1 MYKKYLIRSRAVAIA
16 CVLAFTTMAC
26 GTATGSNTSTSA
38 VSAEASSQETAS
50 QKSESDTLQSTMSK
64 GTFGNSSNDTDKE
77 ETVYVAG
84 DATGA
89 QDKVTVSDWLKNEDG
104 NKTIKDET
112 SLQDVTN
119 VKGNEDFVKNSDG
132 TITWNADG
140 NDIYYQGTS
149 SQQLPVNVKVS
160 YKLDGKDIKPEDLA
174 GKSGKV
180 TIRFDYTNND
190 KKTVDINGKSEEIY
204 TPFAMVSGVML
215 PTDKFSNVQVSS
227 GKVISDANDYIVM
240 GVGLPGLKDSLKL
253 DEDKLKDIEL
263 TDKNVNIP
271 DYVEITADTNDFQLG
286 MTMTMATSDALSD
299 LGFTDL
305 DNSEKVDD
313 VNSKI
318 DNMTDGVNKLQDGS
332 ESLQTGTGKLYDGT
346 KKLTN
351 GTYKLANGAG
361 KLTDGATTLKD
372 GSGKLG
378 SGASDLQKGI
388 SDYTGGVAK
397 VADGAAQLDNGVS
410 ALQSGVGSLQS
421 GAGTLA
427 DGINSAY
434 SGSSTLKGGT
444 GTALTGAASLKDGT
458 AALQAGVNQM
468 VNTMYSEFYAVEISK
483 QVLNAMLPESNA
495 KSTMDTVMAQAAQT
509 PSGTATKTVTQNT
522 PILTMSSDKT
532 SEKQENTKYTVNFDS
547 NGGSTVESETV
558 EADKDGNYIVKEPD
572 APARDGYTFEGWYTD
587 ETDENGSG
595 DQFDFSKGIT
605 SDTDLYA
612 AWKENEKTSYTV
624 TYMDNDT
631 SAGTATVEDGST
643 ATKPE
648 DPTKDRYTFSGW
660 YTEKDDS
667 GNGTGDPFDF
677 ETAITGDLTLYAGWS
692 PSQARADYVTSPV
705 ILFAGEDKL
714 LTKDLY
720 TQLSGALG
728 SKIGSQ
734 TGTDAAGAISDVDTY
749 TGGKVSEI
757 LTMTTGHS
765 VSDWKKYAASY
776 YDYMSKAKAAG
787 DAASAQSA
795 MTAGA
800 IPAGIFYTAENGLDI
815 QETSLSGSQKDLD
828 TLNAGA
834 GKLTDG
840 AAQLYTGLGQLDSGA
855 GTLNSGLS
863 QLAGGGTTLVN
874 GVQTLS
880 NGVSSLKNGSSQLAG
895 GINTLNSNS
904 AKLNSGAADLATG
917 MVTLDN
923 GVSDLLNGTVTL
935 GNGINDLGSGAKT
948 LQSGAKKVNNGAGDL
963 ADGIVK
969 FNDEGVS
976 KISEAFDGDI
986 RSFSDRL
993 QAVNQASEDYTSFGG
1008 AASDQKSTVKFFF
1021 KTAGITTDED
1031 SSNS

>member
-104 NKTIKDET
+104 SKTIKDET

-215 PTDKFSNVQVSS
+215 PTDKFSNVQVSN

-253 DEDKLKDIEL
+253 DEDKLEDIEL

-286 MTMTMATSDALSD
+286 MTMTMASSDALSD

-305 DNSEKVDD
+305 DNSDKVDD

-318 DNMTDGVNKLQDGS
+318 NDMTDGVQQLQDGS
-332 ESLQTGTGKLYDGT
+332 KSLQTGTGKLYDGT

-351 GTYKLANGAG
+351 GTYKLVDGAS

-372 GSGKLG
+372 GSGKLNT
-378 SGASDLQKGI
+378 GAGDLQKGI

-397 VADGAAQLDNGVS
+397 VADGATQLDNGVS
-410 ALQSGVGSLQS
+410 SLQSGVGTLQS

-434 SGSSTLKGGT
+434 SGSTTLKNGT
-444 GTALTGAASLKDGT
+444 ATALTGAGTLKDGT
-458 AALQAGVNQM
+458 VALQAGVNTLVSKM
-468 VNTMYSEFYAVEISK
+468 STSYYAADIAYKTLYAMYHTSGLTSSRSVSRMSLRANVVSTPK
-483 QVLNAMLPESNA
+483 VTLVL
-495 KSTMDTVMAQAAQT
+495 
-509 PSGTATKTVTQNT
+509 
-522 PILTMSSDKT
+522 
-532 SEKQENTKYTVNFDS
+532 
-547 NGGSTVESETV
+547 NGGSYSDEAASEVNVTTIT
-558 EADKDGNYIVKEPD
+558 DDDGNKTYQLD
-572 APARDGYTFEGWYTD
+572 NAPETPTYDGYSFTGWYT
-587 ETDENGSG
+587 S
-595 DQFDFSKGIT
+595 
-605 SDTDLYA
+605 SDC
-612 AWKENEKTSYTV
+612 
-624 TYMDNDT
+624 
-631 SAGTATVEDGST
+631 
-643 ATKPE
+643 
-648 DPTKDRYTFSGW
+648 
-660 YTEKDDS
+660 
-667 GNGTGDPFDF
+667 TGD
-677 ETAITGDLTLYAGWS
+677 AITFPYTLTSSTTLYAGWS
-692 PSQARADYVTSPV
+692 ENSTDKTDDSEVKSAVTNNDTADKTEDTAGKTDGSTTTTTPTTSGD
-705 ILFAGEDKL
+705 AT
-714 LTKDLY
+714 TK
-720 TQLSGALG
+720 
-728 SKIGSQ
+728 
-734 TGTDAAGAISDVDTY
+734 TGTTSSGDATGSSNTTTTITDSTIPASGSPSSGNTDTG
-749 TGGKVSEI
+749 TTENNTSTVTDSKVSEQSRSNVITSNIVLFDGTDTSDITITESEYTSLANVIGGYKSTYGTMSDYLTYIDSLKGTSAKNSISAI
-757 LTMTTGHS
+757 LE
-765 VSDWKKYAASY
+765 
-776 YDYMSKAKAAG
+776 
-787 DAASAQSA
+787 A
-795 MTAGA
+795 MT
-800 IPAGIFYTAENGLDI
+800 GI
-815 QETSLSGSQKDLD
+815 DLD
-828 TLNAGA
+828 TWVTTASTITDTTSTATAKTKAATQMATVESALNLQKSKIDLTSLNKLNAGA
-834 GKLTDG
+834 ASAAGG
-840 AAQLYTGLGQLDSGA
+840 AAQLYTGLGQLDAGA

-863 QLAGGGTTLVN
+863 QLASGGASLVSGT
-874 GVQTLS
+874 QTLS
-880 NGVSSLKNGSSQLAG
+880 DGVSSLKSGSSQLVG

-935 GNGINDLGSGAKT
+935 GNGVGTLSSGAKSV
-948 LQSGAKKVNNGAGDL
+948 QNGAKKLNTGAGDL
-963 ADGIVK
+963 TDGIAK

-986 RSFSDRL
+986 QSFSDRL
-993 QAVNQASEDYTSFGG
+993 QAVNKASEDYTSFGG